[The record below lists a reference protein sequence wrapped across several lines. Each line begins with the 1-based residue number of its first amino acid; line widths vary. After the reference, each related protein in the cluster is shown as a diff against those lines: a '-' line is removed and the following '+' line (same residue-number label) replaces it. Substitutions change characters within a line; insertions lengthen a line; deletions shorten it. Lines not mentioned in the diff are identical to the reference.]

1 MTTET
6 KRKGCAEVPLTLHA
20 RRMTSAHGT
29 VIAIHHQGT
38 RVVLLLDSG
47 EHLPLTIAEA
57 RLVIEQTKKNVVGW
71 VATYDG
77 ARLVLVEEV
86 TP

>member
-6 KRKGCAEVPLTLHA
+6 KRHGFAEVPLTLQA

-38 RVVLLLDSG
+38 RVQLLLDSG
-47 EHLPLTIAEA
+47 QHLPLTLAEA
-57 RLVIEQTKKNVVGW
+57 RRVIDQTRKNVVGW
-71 VATYDG
+71 VGTYDG